1 MLGGKNLDNIKIY
14 GSEDSAVFFA
24 FKGATGLVLPQSLDD
39 EIPDAFHDVGWIS
52 DSGVEIGVNVESGE
66 IKAWQG
72 GTSVAFPVTGSSKT
86 YGFTAMEDTPLVARM
101 FYGASEPVAAGSGA
115 ARVNL
120 PGAIGSVEGA
130 AIVKAVAN
138 DVVKYYV
145 QPLVSITDR
154 SNVAHT
160 SSDPSTHQM
169 TLAARG
175 DGYII
180 TNHPAYVAAVQAVTP
195 G

>member
-1 MLGGKNLDNIKIY
+1 MAKNLDNIKIY

-24 FKGATGLVLPQSLDD
+24 FKGAAGLVLPQSLDD
-39 EIPDAFHDVGWIS
+39 SINAAFNDCGWLSEDGVDIAIS
-52 DSGVEIGVNVESGE
+52 VDTAE

-72 GTSVAFPVTGSSKT
+72 GTSVLFPVTGSSRAFSF
-86 YGFTAMEDTPLVARM
+86 GAMEDTPLVARM
-101 FYGASEPVAAGSGA
+101 FHGASAPIAAGTGG

-120 PGAIGSVEGA
+120 PGSIPSVEGA

-154 SNVAHT
+154 SNVSHKST
-160 SSDPSTHQM
+160 DPTVHQM

-180 TNHPAYVAAVQAVTP
+180 TNHPAYVAAVK
-195 G
+195 GG